1 LGNESNF
8 PIQNV
13 YSWANK
19 TGIEIIY
26 ITGNLQHDKYKKTY
40 STIPE
45 WIYLIEY
52 AEYVITNSF
61 HCSVLSFFFKKQFGI
76 IPLDGKD
83 IGMNSRF
90 DSLFELF
97 QLEKR
102 FIDSDFS
109 ILNKEIDWQL
119 VLSMFKKIKS
129 DSKLLDALFKK

>member
-45 WIYLIEY
+45 WIYLIEH
-52 AEYVITNSF
+52 AEYVITNSY
-61 HCSVLSFFFKKQFGI
+61 HSSVFSLFFKKQFGV
-76 IPLDGKD
+76 IPLEGKD
-83 IGMNSRF
+83 KCMNSRF

-97 QLEKR
+97 QIKKR
-102 FIDSDFS
+102 FIDADLS
-109 ILNKEIDWQL
+109 ILNKNIDWEL
-119 VLSMFKKIKS
+119 VSITFKKLRNNC
-129 DSKLLDALFKK
+129 KLLDVL